1 MLQTSVSICVYVFNA
16 SYCAS
21 ILTPADRASLG
32 EPQQTLSELVQ
43 LPLHFHINLPVIG
56 ASVAS
61 PSLVVR
67 PYFRLWST
75 IYIYIY
81 VSHEFWPRSEKR
93 RSLRFGCLLA
103 DEGLVEGLR
112 LGSGTISNDSAT
124 MSVDFTGDG
133 LRVFYPTRPSSTGCR
148 SSLERGR
155 SSAKALS
162 FPQVSTKIP
171 VGGRNS
177 RVSNKKPGNPVKS
190 TPL

>member
-1 MLQTSVSICVYVFNA
+1 MSGEKEYIHHKYIMLLLMTVS
-16 SYCAS
+16 SH
-21 ILTPADRASLG
+21 LSLG
-32 EPQQTLSELVQ
+32 RAE
-43 LPLHFHINLPVIG
+43 
-56 ASVAS
+56 AS
-61 PSLVVR
+61 PTLAVR
-67 PYFRLWST
+67 PDFRLWST
-75 IYIYIY
+75 IYIY

-112 LGSGTISNDSAT
+112 PGSGTISNDSAT
-124 MSVDFTGDG
+124 PSVDFTGEG

-155 SSAKALS
+155 SSAEALS
-162 FPQVSTKIP
+162 SPQVSTKAQ
-171 VGGRNS
+171 VGGGNS